1 VAKIKKK
8 TVKRIRPPLKERLT
22 KSNALVDSLRE
33 QLPKEV
39 LEPVKRPVGRP
50 TDYLPEFCEEVVNFM
65 RLGYSREA
73 TAGHLEIDSDT
84 LRAWEKKYPEFSR
97 AIKQGV
103 ELSRKFWEATAI
115 NHITHTAKGT
125 QLNST
130 AWIFNM
136 KNRFNW
142 TDKKEVEL
150 GEQTRKGFGFKLD
163 ISPDMLDETP
173 DAIEEVND

>member
-8 TVKRIRPPLKERLT
+8 TVKRVRPPIKERVA
-22 KSNALVDSLRE
+22 KSNAFVDALRE
-33 QLPKEV
+33 QMPKEV
-39 LEPVKRPVGRP
+39 LEPVKKPFGRP
-50 TDYLPEFCEEVVNFM
+50 TKYEPEFCEEVVDFM
-65 RLGYSREA
+65 AKGYSKEA
-73 TAGHLEIDSDT
+73 VAGHLQIDSDT
-84 LRAWEKKYPEFSR
+84 LKEWNKKYPDFST
-97 AIKQGV
+97 ALKQGV

-173 DAIEEVND
+173 DAIEE